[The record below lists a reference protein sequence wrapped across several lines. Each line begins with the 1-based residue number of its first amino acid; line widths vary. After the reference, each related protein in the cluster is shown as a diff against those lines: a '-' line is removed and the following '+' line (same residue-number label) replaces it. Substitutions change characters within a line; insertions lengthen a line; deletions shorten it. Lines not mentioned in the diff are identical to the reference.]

1 MVGRGTNG
9 NVDLAHSVDSGD
21 GWTVGSPA
29 FGRGC
34 ARVAVALFMLC
45 LGGACGVAWD
55 VLHLPSLFGAELT
68 GRAAL
73 CYLAW
78 FCTVG
83 SIGLGALCIGLQRAD
98 ADTGGDSIGE

>member
-45 LGGACGVAWD
+45 VGGACGVAWD
-55 VLHLPSLFGAELT
+55 VLHLPSLFGHIVT

-73 CYLAW
+73 LYLAW
-78 FCTVG
+78 ACTVG
-83 SIGLGALCIGLQRAD
+83 SIGLGALLVGLQRAT
-98 ADTGGDSIGE
+98 ADTGGGEVR